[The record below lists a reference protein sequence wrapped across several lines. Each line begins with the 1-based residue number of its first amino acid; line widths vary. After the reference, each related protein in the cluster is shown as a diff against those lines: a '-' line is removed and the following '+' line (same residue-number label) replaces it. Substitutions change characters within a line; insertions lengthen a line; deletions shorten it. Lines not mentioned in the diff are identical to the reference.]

1 MRSPL
6 VIAGLA
12 LVAGWLLAGCAE
24 TYRWSKPD
32 VTEDQRKEDFNSCRA
47 IAEKK
52 ASEQFSQD
60 LGRIEE
66 PIGGR
71 GGPQALRRDVARIE
85 ARQLRNKMYENRP
98 SHLGLRQY
106 MCTPT
111 SHDGNPTR
119 R

>member
-12 LVAGWLLAGCAE
+12 LLAGWLLAGCAE

-32 VTEDQRKEDFNSCRA
+32 VTEDQRKEDFTSCRA

-66 PIGGR
+66 PIGGT
-71 GGPQALRRDVARIE
+71 GGPQALRRDFARMD
-85 ARQLRNKMYENRP
+85 ARQFRNKMYENCLIN
-98 SHLGLRQY
+98 LGYRKY
-106 MCTPT
+106 IREP
-111 SHDGNPTR
+111 R
-119 R
+119 